1 MQNIPPELN
10 FQIWKDLPTE
20 SILNLCETNSEFKQ
34 ICDSEYTWR
43 YLLKRDF
50 KLDYQGYDPKLKYI
64 VVYGQNKI
72 IQKVN
77 QKRLFAI
84 VDEDRYMLYS
94 ILGNNVEELYSK
106 IAEDYGKGILSNSV
120 LGEII
125 DNYIIYR
132 GLGNFGPKDMHDLY
146 LSDDSVGLLDIEF
159 NHIII

>member
-77 QKRLFAI
+77 QEIRNSQVKRK
-84 VDEDRYMLYS
+84 
-94 ILGNNVEELYSK
+94 K
-106 IAEDYGKGILSNSV
+106 ITFDLKNKQL
-120 LGEII
+120 L
-125 DNYIIYR
+125 
-132 GLGNFGPKDMHDLY
+132 NF
-146 LSDDSVGLLDIEF
+146 DIKTF
-159 NHIII
+159 DFIPV